1 MSLSLAL
8 SSISCFPGK
17 FPVQDISDGFGI
29 RFIAYMK
36 VRHQF
41 IFCEEA
47 CAQIISMPHVLQYM
61 GKKCAVDVQAVL
73 VEETERHMVWKL
85 KTVPDA

>member
-1 MSLSLAL
+1 ML
-8 SSISCFPGK
+8 PGESTL
-17 FPVQDISDGFGI
+17 DSGFGI

-47 CAQIISMPHVLQYM
+47 CAQIISHTAY
-61 GKKCAVDVQAVL
+61 AVMH
-73 VEETERHMVWKL
+73 E
-85 KTVPDA
+85 